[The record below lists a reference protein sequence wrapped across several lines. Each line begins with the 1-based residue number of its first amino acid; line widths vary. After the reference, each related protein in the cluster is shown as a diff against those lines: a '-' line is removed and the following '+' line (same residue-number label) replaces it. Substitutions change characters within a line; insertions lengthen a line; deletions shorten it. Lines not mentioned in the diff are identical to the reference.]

1 VIAGAIVGVA
11 IVVLVAI
18 VAAIAMTDSDG
29 VVADPDSPPTTARP
43 GPTTS
48 EPADPGATTTTSPP
62 VDLDAAIDEAIAFVE
77 AERERT
83 FTTRPLVEALDDAAF
98 VARYDQLV
106 DEAIA
111 EDPHAVEAATITYRA
126 FGFIEPDQDAVSVE
140 RSFGAAGVLGFYD
153 TEKNELVV
161 RGAKVTPYFRTTLV
175 HELTHALDD
184 QLVEL
189 DRPEYDESDDEVSFG
204 LSAVA
209 EGNARRVERA
219 YYESLSKEEQREAD
233 REEAGYANGIDI
245 GDFSLSYLVLQYAPY
260 ELGQIFVDEILDSD
274 GEDGVD
280 EALRNP
286 PTTSEQVVYVDSYRT
301 REPRAEVPHPTPPG
315 GIAPFEEGS
324 LGLVPIMAMLS
335 SALGSADAFSA
346 ADGWAG
352 DWYVVWKD
360 GDASCMR
367 ATIRMDDEDEADELR
382 DGLESWADEQ
392 AGDPQVSSSGDTVDV
407 GNCVR

>member
-1 VIAGAIVGVA
+1 
-11 IVVLVAI
+11 
-18 VAAIAMTDSDG
+18 
-29 VVADPDSPPTTARP
+29 
-43 GPTTS
+43 
-48 EPADPGATTTTSPP
+48 

-77 AERERT
+77 AERERK
-83 FTTRPLVEALDDAAF
+83 FTTRPMVEALDDAAF

-111 EDPHAVEAATITYRA
+111 EDPHAVEAATVTYRA

-161 RGAKVTPYFRTTLV
+161 RGAEVTPYFRTTLV

-189 DRPEYDESDDEVSFG
+189 DRPEYDESDDEVAFG

-219 YYESLSKEEQREAD
+219 YYDALSDDEQRAAD
-233 REEAGYANGIDI
+233 REESGYANGIDI
-245 GDFSLSYLVLQYAPY
+245 GDFRLSYLVLQYAPY
-260 ELGQIFVDEILDSD
+260 ELGQIFVDDILDSD

-286 PTTSEQVVYVDSYRT
+286 PTTSEQVVYVDSYRS
-301 REPRAEVPHPTPPG
+301 REARAEVPHPTPPA

-335 SALGSADAFSA
+335 GALNSADAFAA

-360 GDASCMR
+360 GNASCMR
-367 ATIRMDDEDEADELR
+367 ATIEMDGAGEADELR
-382 DGLESWADEQ
+382 DALESWADDQ
-392 AGDPQVSSSGDTVDV
+392 PGDPTVSSSGDTVDV
-407 GNCVR
+407 SNCVG